1 MDYRIYKGIDGW
13 KATSHFPFGDNQE
26 LEIRTYKRTK
36 GMVGAW
42 ATVSRVN
49 GGFRTFSVFSDYSK
63 IVEQTLAKRVTLDVI
78 RAVHELALKRID
90 EIKADAEAFYEAKKQ
105 GEAA

>member
-13 KATSHFPFGDNQE
+13 RAKSHLPFGDNQE
-26 LEIRTYKRTK
+26 LEITTTKRTK
-36 GMVGAW
+36 GMVA
-42 ATVSRVN
+42 AYASVSRVN
-49 GGFRTFSVFSDYSK
+49 GGFKTFAVFSDYSK
-63 IVEQTLAKRVTLDVI
+63 IVEQTLAKRVTEDVI